1 MSTVRMQD
9 VGAPVTYFDPRFK
22 VQAAKILPGEYYVT
36 GRDMALVTVLGSCV
50 SACIRDPDSG
60 IGGMNHFMLPG
71 SSERG
76 PASASARYGAYAM
89 EVLINQLLKMGA
101 KRSRLEAKIFGGC
114 NALLGGSAQSIG
126 ESNARFVQDF
136 LSTEGIAIAAQ
147 DLLDVY
153 ARKVYYFPR
162 TGRVLL
168 KKLRTLRNDTI
179 QQREREYNERLT
191 NSRIDG
197 EVELFR

>member
-1 MSTVRMQD
+1 MTTVRMQD

-71 SSERG
+71 TSERS
-76 PASASARYGAYAM
+76 PVSAPARYGAYAM

-101 KRSRLEAKIFGGC
+101 KRARLEAKIFGGC
-114 NALLGGSAQSIG
+114 NALQGLGVSSVG
-126 ESNARFVQDF
+126 ESNARFVQEF

>member
-1 MSTVRMQD
+1 MQD

-71 SSERG
+71 GSERS

-101 KRSRLEAKIFGGC
+101 KRNKLEAKIFGGC
-114 NALLGGSAQSIG
+114 NALLGAGANSIG
-126 ESNARFVQDF
+126 ESNARFVQEF
-136 LSTEGIAIAAQ
+136 LSTEGIVIAAQ

-162 TGRVLL
+162 TGRVLV

-191 NSRIDG
+191 TSRIDG